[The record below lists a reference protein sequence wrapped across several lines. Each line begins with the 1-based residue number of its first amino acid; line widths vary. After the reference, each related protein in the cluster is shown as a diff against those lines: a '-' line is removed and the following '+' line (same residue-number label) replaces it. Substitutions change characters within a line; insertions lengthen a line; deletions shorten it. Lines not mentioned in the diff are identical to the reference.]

1 MVKRMNLPSIFRS
14 RTAKASSWKWLPFEH
29 LKSISLRYKDNMFK
43 SPRSGLSNAVMT
55 SSSCSSLSKSLSA
68 VVDHENGGELVDMAV
83 KALTSKR
90 FFFDPGESSS
100 LIGARGFSFR
110 QECVVEAIE
119 SNDPYI
125 DFRRSME
132 EMIEAYGLIMRAGK
146 RDWEYLEELLAW
158 YLRMNR
164 KKNHGFVVQAFI
176 DVFAGLPPPPPS
188 SSSSSFYYSASDS
201 SSKSKDWREI
211 GVESIPSC
219 AEKGKSPKYS

>member
-1 MVKRMNLPSIFRS
+1 MVKRMKLPSIFRS
-14 RTAKASSWKWLPFEH
+14 RKAKEAASWKWLPFEH

-43 SPRSGLSNAVMT
+43 SHRSALSNVVMT

-68 VVDHENGGELVDMAV
+68 VVDENGGELVEMAV

-90 FFFDPGESSS
+90 LFFDPEETSS
-100 LIGARGFSFR
+100 LIGARGFSF

-125 DFRRSME
+125 DFRKSME
-132 EMIEAYGLIMRAGK
+132 EMIEAYGLMRAGK
-146 RDWEYLEELLAW
+146 KDWEYLEELLAW
-158 YLRMNR
+158 YLKMNR

-176 DVFAGLPPPPPS
+176 DVFAGLPS
-188 SSSSSFYYSASDS
+188 SSSFSSFYYSASDS

-211 GVESIPSC
+211 EVESNIPSC
-219 AEKGKSPKYS
+219 AEKGKSPKYC